1 VKCTLRRGA
10 ALSATAALALGLSAC
25 GAANEVGNQ
34 PSTASAGSELSGQLV
49 GAGASSQQ
57 AAMQAWIA
65 GFTGDHPGATIA
77 YDPVGS
83 GGGREQ
89 FLSGA
94 TDFAGSDSYLSDEE
108 LARATARCEGA
119 GAIDLPTYIS
129 PIAVVFNLEGVDA
142 LQLSPQTLAKIFDQ
156 KIKAWND
163 PAIAA
168 DNPKATLPDVPI
180 TVVNRSDDSGTTKNF
195 TQYLAAA
202 AGDAWAHEA
211 SDAWPVSGGEAAQGT
226 SGVVAAVKGG
236 NGTIGYADASQAD
249 GLGKAAV
256 KVGNEYVKY
265 SPEAA
270 AKVVE
275 VSKPVA
281 GRPQHDLA
289 INLERDTAES
299 GAYPIVLVSY
309 HVACLKYDDVA
320 KAQLVKEFLSYVVS
334 EQGQHAAAKA
344 AGSAPISDGLRQQ
357 VDASIQAIGSGA

>member
-1 VKCTLRRGA
+1 VKRTLLRTA
-10 ALSATAALALGLSAC
+10 ALPATAALALGLTAC
-25 GAANEVGNQ
+25 SAANEAGDQ
-34 PSTASAGSELSGQLV
+34 PTTAGAGTQLTGQLV

-57 AAMQAWIA
+57 AAMQAWVA
-65 GFTGDHPGATIA
+65 GFTGAHPDTTIT

-94 TDFAGSDSYLSDEE
+94 TDFAGSDSYLSDAE
-108 LARATARCEGA
+108 LARATARCAGA

-129 PIAVVFNLEGVDA
+129 PIAVVFNLDGVRE
-142 LQLSPQTLAKIFDQ
+142 LRLSPQTLAKIFDR
-156 KIKAWND
+156 KVKTWDD

-168 DNPKATLPDVPI
+168 DNPGAQLPDVPI
-180 TVVNRSDDSGTTKNF
+180 TVVNRSDATGTTNNF
-195 TQYLAAA
+195 PLYLAAA
-202 AGDAWAHEA
+202 AGGEWTHDP
-211 SDAWPVSGGEAAQGT
+211 SDEWPVSGGEAAQGT

-256 KVGNEYVKY
+256 KVGDEYVTY

-281 GRPQHDLA
+281 GRPAHDLA
-289 INLERDTAES
+289 IDLQRDTAES

-309 HVACLKYDDVA
+309 HVACLKYDDPA
-320 KAQLVKEFLSYVVS
+320 KAELVKQFLGYLVS
-334 EQGQHAAAKA
+334 EQGQRVAADA
-344 AGSAPISDGLRQQ
+344 AGSAPISDALRQQ